1 MSVALNFS
9 VDSEFTDKTSS
20 SVIVND
26 LSRTTGKSLTDSTVI
41 VTFAALLEPFAL
53 VILYENSSS
62 PKKSISGIYTNVPVS
77 YTHLTLPTILLV

>member
-53 VILYENSSS
+53 VILYENFYFSYRFFFYYYHLYL
-62 PKKSISGIYTNVPVS
+62 INFTNFN
-77 YTHLTLPTILLV
+77 